1 MCPQAQLR
9 TLRQISKRSRSFKLP
24 VLESRNVTKQVNS
37 PDGPLTI
44 LENIDLTIEPGEAV
58 AITGPSGSGKSTL
71 LALLAGLDVP
81 SQGEVRLEGQPFSQ
95 LDEDGRARARAGRVG
110 FVFQSFHL
118 IPSMTAL
125 ENVRLPLEI
134 AHEPQAQERAM
145 AALADVGLSARSR
158 YLAKQLSGGEQQRV
172 ALARAFVTRPSVLFA
187 DEPTGNLDTA
197 NGGRI
202 ANLLFE
208 LNRTYGT
215 TLILVTHELALAQRC
230 DRTVELVGGEISSCV
245 STT

>member
-1 MCPQAQLR
+1 M
-9 TLRQISKRSRSFKLP
+9 P

-230 DRTVELVGGEISSCV
+230 DRTVELVGGEISSGV

>member
-1 MCPQAQLR
+1 M
-9 TLRQISKRSRSFKLP
+9 P
-24 VLESRNVTKQVNS
+24 VLESRDVTKQVNS

-44 LENIDLTIEPGEAV
+44 LEHIDLSIERGEAV

-81 SQGEVRLEGQPFSQ
+81 TQGEILLEGRPFSR
-95 LDEDGRARARAGRVG
+95 LDEDGRALARAGRVG

-118 IPSMTAL
+118 IPSMTAI

-134 AHEPQAQERAM
+134 AGESSVQGRAE
-145 AALADVGLSARSR
+145 AALAEVGLSARSR

-187 DEPTGNLDTA
+187 DEPTGNLDTV

-202 ANLLFE
+202 ADLLFE
-208 LNRTYGT
+208 LNRTFGT
-215 TLILVTHELALAQRC
+215 TLILVTHELALAKRC
-230 DRTVELVGGEISSCV
+230 DRTLGLVGGKFSLGQASP
-245 STT
+245 

>member
-1 MCPQAQLR
+1 
-9 TLRQISKRSRSFKLP
+9 LP

-230 DRTVELVGGEISSCV
+230 DRTVELVGGEISSGV